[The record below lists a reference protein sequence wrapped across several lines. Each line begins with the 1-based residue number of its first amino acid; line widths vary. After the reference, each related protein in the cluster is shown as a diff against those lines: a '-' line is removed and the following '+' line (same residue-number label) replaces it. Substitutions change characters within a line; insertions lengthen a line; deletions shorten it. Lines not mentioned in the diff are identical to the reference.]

1 MEAVLEKLKSYM
13 KEKNMSIYKVTE
25 LSELSENTIY
35 NWYNK
40 GAEPSVRALQ
50 SICKVLDVSMSE
62 LFCGEGEYVFT
73 NKEFELLKRFS
84 RLSDRQQDLIFELVD
99 ALK

>member
-1 MEAVLEKLKSYM
+1 MTNTIPLP
-13 KEKNMSIYKVTE
+13 KEKQIDKIAV
-25 LSELSENTIY
+25 
-35 NWYNK
+35 
-40 GAEPSVRALQ
+40 
-50 SICKVLDVSMSE
+50 VSMSE

-99 ALK
+99 ELK